1 MLTKIYA
8 ALMIVLAMIGGTSS
22 PQQTIVPNT
31 FAKAN
36 NVQNEVSA
44 QSEPISQSQ
53 AEEIALQAF
62 ELQREDVLLER
73 TELDYE
79 KGQPVWEVEF
89 HYQQSEYELEIHAK
103 TGEILRA
110 KPQIQP
116 SEEQQQPT
124 EELTKEQAISVAL
137 SHAGLSEEHIKRLK
151 VEKDRD
157 RGAWVYEIEF
167 QHGIVEYEYEIRISD
182 GKILEW
188 NKEIDD

>member
-31 FAKAN
+31 FAKAS
-36 NVQNEVSA
+36 NVQNEVST
-44 QSEPISQSQ
+44 QSEPITQSQ
-53 AEEIALQAF
+53 AEEIALQTF
-62 ELQREDVLLER
+62 GLQREDVLMER

-89 HYQQSEYELEIHAK
+89 HHQGTEHELEIHAK

-110 KPQIQP
+110 KPQIQ
-116 SEEQQQPT
+116 SQEEQQQPT
-124 EELTKEQAISVAL
+124 EELTKEQAIEVAL
-137 SHAGLSEEHIKRLK
+137 SHAGLSAEQIKRLK

-157 RGAWVYEIEF
+157 RGSLIYEIEF
-167 QHGIVEYEYEIRISD
+167 KYGVVEYEYEIRISD

-188 NKEIDD
+188 DKEIDD